1 MVYLV
6 VMDKRSGKV
15 VVLAH
20 CLLNQ
25 NSVVWELAKT
35 GGVFKGLVDF
45 LAEKGYGIV
54 QLPCPETSYM
64 GLRRFWQSAEQ
75 YDNPG
80 FRKHCRNL
88 VEQIIDYLEA
98 LREGGIEVVALIGV
112 RGSPSCGIFET
123 FSSLWRGNPLE
134 AEGGSRISGRGVFM
148 RILIDA
154 LKEKGFELKCFDFD
168 TSDPEGS
175 LERIKGEL
183 G

>member
-1 MVYLV
+1 
-6 VMDKRSGKV
+6 MDKRSGKV

-25 NSVVWELAKT
+25 NSVVWGLAKT
-35 GGVFKGLVDF
+35 GGVFKGLVDY
-45 LAEKGYGIV
+45 LAERGYGIV

-64 GLRRFWQSAEQ
+64 GLRRFWQSSEQ

-80 FRKHCRNL
+80 FREHCKRL
-88 VEQIIDYLEA
+88 AGHVTSYLEA
-98 LREGGIEVVALIGV
+98 LREGGVEVVALIGV

-123 FSSLWRGNPLE
+123 FSSSWRGNPLE
-134 AEGGSRISGRGVFM
+134 AGGGSRIAGRGVFM

-154 LKEKGFELKCFDFD
+154 LEEKGFRLKYFDFD
-168 TSDPEGS
+168 TSDHEGS
-175 LERIKGEL
+175 LERIRGEL